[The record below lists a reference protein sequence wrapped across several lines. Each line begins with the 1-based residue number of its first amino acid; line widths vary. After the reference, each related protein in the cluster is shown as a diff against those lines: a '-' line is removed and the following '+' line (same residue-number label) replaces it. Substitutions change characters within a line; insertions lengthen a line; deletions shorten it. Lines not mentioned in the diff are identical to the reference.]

1 MRQSNV
7 GDALMTLILGP
18 FIGFAIGGLF
28 YAVARMYVIMRPTE
42 GPFTAAYDTIGTS
55 LSISYSL
62 FQLASSL
69 ETWIAIAVIAFAS
82 YSLFASLGGG
92 RGRGGLGGR

>member
-7 GDALMTLILGP
+7 GDALTTLVLGP
-18 FIGFAIGGLF
+18 FISLAIGVLF
-28 YAVARMYVIMRPTE
+28 YAVAQMYMIMRPTE

-62 FQLASSL
+62 FQLASSI
-69 ETWIAIAVIAFAS
+69 ETWIAIGVIAFAI
-82 YSLFASLGGG
+82 YSLFAGLGGG
-92 RGRGGLGGR
+92 RGDLGRR

>member
-1 MRQSNV
+1 MSQNNV
-7 GDALMTLILGP
+7 GDALVTLVVGP
-18 FIGFAIGGLF
+18 FIGLAIGVLF
-28 YAVARMYVIMRPTE
+28 YAVAQMYVIMRPTE
-42 GPFTAAYDTIGTS
+42 GSFTAAYDTIGTS

-82 YSLFASLGGG
+82 YSFFASLGGS

>member
-7 GDALMTLILGP
+7 GDALVILVVGP
-18 FIGFAIGGLF
+18 FIGLAIGALF
-28 YAVARMYVIMRPTE
+28 YAVAQMYIIMRPTE

-62 FQLASSL
+62 FQLASSI
-69 ETWIAIAVIAFAS
+69 ETWVAIGVIAFAS
-82 YSLFASLGGG
+82 YSFFAALGGG